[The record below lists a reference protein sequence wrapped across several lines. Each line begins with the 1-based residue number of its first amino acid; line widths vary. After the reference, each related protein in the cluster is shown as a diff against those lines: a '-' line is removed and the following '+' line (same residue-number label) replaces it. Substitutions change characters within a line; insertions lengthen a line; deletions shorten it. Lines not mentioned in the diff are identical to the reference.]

1 MKEYMETASFLLN
14 CTSVNYNSVKYD
26 SIKSIAGF
34 SAEYNLLAFLLLTRY
49 NTVNRKTKE
58 RETMILFYGS
68 EICID
73 CRNTLAI
80 LKARKLEDQFRFIDM
95 TANTDNMK
103 AFLTLRDREAAFAP
117 AGRRKRPF
125 LHRHPRL
132 CKRDGKVTLDLDEAL
147 GWLGQ
152 PPVREEEIVE
162 K

>member
-1 MKEYMETASFLLN
+1 
-14 CTSVNYNSVKYD
+14 
-26 SIKSIAGF
+26 
-34 SAEYNLLAFLLLTRY
+34 
-49 NTVNRKTKE
+49 
-58 RETMILFYGS
+58 MILFYRS

-80 LKARKLEDQFRFIDM
+80 LKARKLKDQFRFIDM

-103 AFLTLRDREAAFAP
+103 AFLTLRDREAAFVP
-117 AGRRKRPF
+117 AREGENGRSFIGIPAFVKE
-125 LHRHPRL
+125 
-132 CKRDGKVTLDLDEAL
+132 DGKVTLDLDEAL